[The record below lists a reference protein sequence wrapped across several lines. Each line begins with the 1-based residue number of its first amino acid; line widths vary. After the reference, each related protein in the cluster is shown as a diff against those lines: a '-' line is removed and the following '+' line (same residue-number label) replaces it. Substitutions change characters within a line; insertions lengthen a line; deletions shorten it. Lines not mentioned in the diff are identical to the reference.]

1 MKDRSPVPVDIG
13 MVWIF
18 PTTNTSNPM
27 YNNGY
32 IVRNAY
38 TDIDLDGVMAYWEF
52 HDGWSSAR

>member
-1 MKDRSPVPVDIG
+1 VDIG

-18 PTTNTSNPM
+18 PITNTSNPM